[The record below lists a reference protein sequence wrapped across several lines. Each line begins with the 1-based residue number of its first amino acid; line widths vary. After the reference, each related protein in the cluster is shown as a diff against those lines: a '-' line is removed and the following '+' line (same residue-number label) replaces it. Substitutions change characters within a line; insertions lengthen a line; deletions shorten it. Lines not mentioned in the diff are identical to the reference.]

1 MCSLVTCGMDVLSN
15 YMNLNRSHRDAE
27 SLDRDVFEKLGKSFA
42 LVPVWDAAE
51 SAGAGGAKQ
60 QLDFSAEAAAGAEET
75 ALLGNGGNGGAGAES
90 KALDSDLDNAAAAG
104 GGGGSGAFSF
114 NVGGGS
120 GSSGASGSSDSKD
133 ASQLLSSPPGLT
145 REKSV
150 LNRRQWK
157 LVNAEEIAA
166 GFQQATFK
174 KVWSVKNDMG
184 KTNRF
189 LSSHAALASDS
200 ILIES
205 AGMVVLCALLQSA
218 IPPGARFFSDPDG
231 IGFLGGAGANT
242 TGSIGVC
249 PTPLAWIVY
258 RSVAESVHHDR
269 RAALVPDHGLPDRAG
284 SGR

>member
-51 SAGAGGAKQ
+51 SAGAGSGGAKQ
-60 QLDFSAEAAAGAEET
+60 QLDFSAEAAAGAEEA
-75 ALLGNGGNGGAGAES
+75 ALLGNGGNGSGAEA

-104 GGGGSGAFSF
+104 GGGAFSF

-120 GSSGASGSSDSKD
+120 GSSGATGSSDSKD

-184 KTNRF
+184 TAACFNRLECSF
-189 LSSHAALASDS
+189 
-200 ILIES
+200 
-205 AGMVVLCALLQSA
+205 
-218 IPPGARFFSDPDG
+218 G
-231 IGFLGGAGANT
+231 ISLK
-242 TGSIGVC
+242 S
-249 PTPLAWIVY
+249 
-258 RSVAESVHHDR
+258 
-269 RAALVPDHGLPDRAG
+269 
-284 SGR
+284 